1 MTEIKQITDVIQCD
15 DDHGVVHIREVMTEF
30 QCHKVV
36 LAAVIKDIPGTY
48 LKGADLSLIIG
59 LPDSDI
65 AIPYLAVA
73 DMVSR
78 FEPNIGDYV
87 VLYEND
93 YVAISPKQPFED
105 GYTQLNFVDIGDDE
119 ETFVPESAVDQI
131 TALAR
136 CAHGVLMQYSLAY
149 GQQLKQWDEMCEK
162 DQKHLVGRIAHF
174 MTYPEAEAS
183 APHEAWRMRILLS
196 GWSYGS
202 EFNADRKTRPD
213 LCYFSQLPPEQQ
225 ACDFIIKGLVHETF
239 HN

>member
-1 MTEIKQITDVIQCD
+1 MFKTYQNKPTTRKAHLITGEEKNMTMVGDDYPCQHDVEID
-15 DDHGVVHIREVMTEF
+15 G
-30 QCHKVV
+30 
-36 LAAVIKDIPGTY
+36 
-48 LKGADLSLIIG
+48 G
-59 LPDSDI
+59 L
-65 AIPYLAVA
+65 
-73 DMVSR
+73 VS
-78 FEPNIGDYV
+78 FNASEPVNIGDYIIKLSDDDIYHCNAKV
-87 VLYEND
+87 FN
-93 YVAISPKQPFED
+93 A
-105 GYTQLNFVDIGDDE
+105 GYSELNFVDIGDDE

-149 GQQLKQWDEMCEK
+149 GQQLKPWDEICEK
-162 DQKHLVGRIAHF
+162 EQKHIIGRIAHF

-196 GWSYGS
+196 GWSLGPKLS
-202 EFNADRKTRPD
+202 AERKTRPD